1 MKKIIQ
7 IISTVIMIIATLMM
21 LYIMLLYPKHKY
33 PDMSSIDREMT
44 VKKLIYNVIP
54 KEFLGKDNKFS
65 VELNVN
71 SDELRSL
78 IVNNIENDEDIEN
91 IDVIIENNNIN
102 IYAIKK
108 YFGLLPVELHV
119 DVDIKFEDDKY
130 KLLFNE
136 IVVGKINCD
145 VSNVLEEIEKL
156 KIPFMDVRSTENE
169 IILEDSELKDSITVE
184 SIVGKE
190 DNLKAE
196 LSIRFNNL
204 EDFLKVISRLSKI

>member
-204 EDFLKVISRLSKI
+204 QDFLKVINRLSKI